1 MTTVE
6 QLMGQP
12 SLLLMHSIKVPPK
25 EEVGKEIFLFGQVET
40 VADTRIIAI
49 AMAIQ
54 ILFIQVGFCVVKTQP
69 NYKCIFSFHQFNIA
83 K

>member
-12 SLLLMHSIKVPPK
+12 SLLLMLSIKVPPK
-25 EEVGKEIFLFGQVET
+25 EELEKEISLFGQVAM
-40 VADTRIIAI
+40 VADMRIIATVMVI
-49 AMAIQ
+49 P
-54 ILFIQVGFCVVKTQP
+54 ILFIQVGFRK
-69 NYKCIFSFHQFNIA
+69 NSA

>member
-12 SLLLMHSIKVPPK
+12 SLLLMLFIKVPPK
-25 EEVGKEIFLFGQVET
+25 EELEKEISLFGQVAM
-40 VADTRIIAI
+40 VADTRIIATV
-49 AMAIQ
+49 MAIP
-54 ILFIQVGFCVVKTQP
+54 ILFIQVGFRK
-69 NYKCIFSFHQFNIA
+69 NSA